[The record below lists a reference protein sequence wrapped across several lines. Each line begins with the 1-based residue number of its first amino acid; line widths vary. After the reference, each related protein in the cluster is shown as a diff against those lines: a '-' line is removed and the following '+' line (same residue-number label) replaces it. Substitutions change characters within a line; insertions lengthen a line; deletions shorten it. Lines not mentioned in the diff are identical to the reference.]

1 MTFNKDAGRWG
12 HPTDSLEI
20 ILFFLTDFSRQIS
33 CSCFTTVSVIQLAS
47 PAMRHRDGFYFNVNL
62 KGNNLLFLLT
72 NVHLS
77 CNIDLLAA
85 PHPPLHL
92 LNSRCAAS
100 GMGMCAFFLSA
111 VSRLGRRNVPAGSN
125 FCRLCGAARLADTSE
140 GDMDAQRLCF
150 NYLCEIGRAHV

>member
-1 MTFNKDAGRWG
+1 
-12 HPTDSLEI
+12 
-20 ILFFLTDFSRQIS
+20 
-33 CSCFTTVSVIQLAS
+33 
-47 PAMRHRDGFYFNVNL
+47 MRHRDGFYFNVNL

-77 CNIDLLAA
+77 CNVDLLAA

-150 NYLCEIGRAHV
+150 NYLCVSTELFFLSFGTEVGGSPTFWVFDLQAWWPC